1 MNCSENA
8 LNIHRIFSSQCR
20 TGTVL
25 VYILYRYLHCSPQK
39 PINTGQVIDYE
50 YEKLAI
56 YLVNKFQYDSEKP
69 RRQFSLTG
77 QISTDLFVH
86 WCVNRIGVHCYNF
99 FFNLQSLPT
108 DRQ

>member
-1 MNCSENA
+1 M
-8 LNIHRIFSSQCR
+8 
-20 TGTVL
+20 
-25 VYILYRYLHCSPQK
+25 
-39 PINTGQVIDYE
+39 NTGQVIDYE

-86 WCVNRIGVHCYNF
+86 WCVNRICVHCYKN
-99 FFNLQSLPT
+99 SDP
-108 DRQ
+108 

>member
-1 MNCSENA
+1 M
-8 LNIHRIFSSQCR
+8 
-20 TGTVL
+20 
-25 VYILYRYLHCSPQK
+25 
-39 PINTGQVIDYE
+39 IDYE

-99 FFNLQSLPT
+99 FFNLQILPT